1 MRLNRPFVGG
11 RLARIFGAVGNG
23 YEVEEADGG
32 MAWHEKDIGMLG
44 DWRLLVVLSK
54 WYKLVQRLFMGSGY
68 SFE

>member
-54 WYKLVQRLFMGSGY
+54 
-68 SFE
+68 